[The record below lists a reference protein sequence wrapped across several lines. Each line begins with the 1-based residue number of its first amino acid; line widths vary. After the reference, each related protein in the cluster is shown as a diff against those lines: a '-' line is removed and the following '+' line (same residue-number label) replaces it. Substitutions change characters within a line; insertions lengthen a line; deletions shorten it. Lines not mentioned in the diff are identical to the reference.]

1 MRDNIALINDSC
13 VEMSGQ
19 MVAINNLIL
28 SLSAISEENAAG
40 AQQSSASIVEQ
51 TKLLDAMSASSSDLA
66 KLANKM
72 EANVSVFRTESD
84 EAMHL
89 EENFLEDA
97 VVSYAHSYWI
107 FLYQLYPNR
116 LPVSSSQTLSHCSII
131 SSLSGSVLSA
141 FMFCSKLNFRLM

>member
-1 MRDNIALINDSC
+1 
-13 VEMSGQ
+13 MSGQ

-28 SLSAISEENAAG
+28 SLSAISEQNAAG

-89 EENFLEDA
+89 EESLLEDA
-97 VVSYAHSYWI
+97 VVETHDSVMNHVLHIQQDIEASKEAIYKEG
-107 FLYQLYPNR
+107 
-116 LPVSSSQTLSHCSII
+116 LPPI
-131 SSLSGSVLSA
+131 G
-141 FMFCSKLNFRLM
+141 